1 MTGTAATSARAME
14 AARSPTLDL
23 PGRGRH
29 PAPASL
35 NHSEVRR
42 NNRSEQSIKSINQFK
57 QSIKRI
63 DQSEQSIKRIDQS
76 EKSIKSIKQSE

>member
-1 MTGTAATSARAME
+1 MTGTAATSARATE

-35 NHSEVRR
+35 NHSEDPAQAPRQSARTATGLSAVESMLSMFSCIMKI
-42 NNRSEQSIKSINQFK
+42 NRHIKSK
-57 QSIKRI
+57 VY
-63 DQSEQSIKRIDQS
+63 
-76 EKSIKSIKQSE
+76 